1 MISQLGIH
9 RFNLICLLSLFPNII
24 IVIINLYYII
34 KNNNLIPVYITILYV
49 ISSLIFMAK
58 VFYLLKYYH
67 TYSISLKLANCNKNK
82 IVMIFNVISLIL
94 ILISWI
100 LFDQSR
106 LIITIILRSILYGVC
121 CVDILVDIY
130 LILMSIS
137 PGNIIIEN
145 DSSLISQEQMIS
157 SVPITRDNSL
167 VSPMSVITNQLFDGT
182 TYQDIDKIK
191 FFDENINPRVVPI
204 LSPM

>member
-1 MISQLGIH
+1 
-9 RFNLICLLSLFPNII
+9 
-24 IVIINLYYII
+24 
-34 KNNNLIPVYITILYV
+34 
-49 ISSLIFMAK
+49 
-58 VFYLLKYYH
+58 
-67 TYSISLKLANCNKNK
+67 
-82 IVMIFNVISLIL
+82 
-94 ILISWI
+94 
-100 LFDQSR
+100 
-106 LIITIILRSILYGVC
+106 
-121 CVDILVDIY
+121 
-130 LILMSIS
+130 MSIS